1 MVRLRVSEK
10 RSITLSTKANLR
22 MIFIMVTGG
31 SSIQMVI
38 TTSAIGLTGN
48 DLVMESWLISQVGYT
63 KANGSTVNS
72 WENEDT
78 IRVNGEVSHRLS
90 SY

>member
-1 MVRLRVSEK
+1 MVRLLVSEK
-10 RSITLSTKANLR
+10 RSITLSMKGNLR
-22 MIFIMVTGG
+22 MIFIMVMGG

-38 TTSAIGLTGN
+38 TTLAIGLTGN

-72 WENEDT
+72 WENEDAT
-78 IRVNGEVSHRLS
+78 RVNGQVSHRLS